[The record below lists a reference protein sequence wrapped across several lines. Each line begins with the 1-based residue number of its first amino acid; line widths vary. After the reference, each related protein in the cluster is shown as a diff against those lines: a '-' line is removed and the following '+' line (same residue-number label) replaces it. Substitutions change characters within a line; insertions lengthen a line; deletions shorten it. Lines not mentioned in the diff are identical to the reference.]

1 METWSGKP
9 GIEKPRNVPGRWLV
23 VGDGMIGRF
32 DDKKQGDL
40 GGIKVGVHAT

>member
-1 METWSGKP
+1 
-9 GIEKPRNVPGRWLV
+9 V

-40 GGIKVGVHAT
+40 GGNQDGVHAHRAEEPTA